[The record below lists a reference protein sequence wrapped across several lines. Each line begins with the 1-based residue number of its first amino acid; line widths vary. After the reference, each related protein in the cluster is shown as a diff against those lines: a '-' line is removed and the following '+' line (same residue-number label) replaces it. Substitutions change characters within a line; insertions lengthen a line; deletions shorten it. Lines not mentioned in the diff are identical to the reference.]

1 MQVMVA
7 IPPGASVVGFAVRLS
22 MTGGW
27 FVTDTVAILL
37 LVPTLPSDTSQ
48 VMVYVPDDNGN
59 VQTTC
64 EPVPTSV
71 PVPVVHV

>member
-1 MQVMVA
+1 MVA
-7 IPPGASVVGFAVRLS
+7 IPPGTSVVGLAVRLLII
-22 MTGGW
+22 GGW

-37 LVPTLPSDTSQ
+37 LVPALPLDTSQ
-48 VMVYVPDDNGN
+48 VIVYVPADNGN
-59 VQTTC
+59 DQTTC

>member
-1 MQVMVA
+1 MVA

-48 VMVYVPDDNGN
+48 VIVYVPDDNGN

>member
-1 MQVMVA
+1 MVVV
-7 IPPGASVVGFAVRLS
+7 PPEASVVGFAVRLP

-37 LVPTLPSDTSQ
+37 LVPALPSDTSQ
-48 VMVYVPDDNGN
+48 VMVYVPADNGN
-59 VQTTC
+59 DQTTC
-64 EPVPTSV
+64 EPVPLIV